1 MLVCSLYLRRPDV
14 QADVQ
19 MVAVDLSGNNLTGTL
34 PAVWLDLPQVG
45 FASCPCIHMYT
56 ESSTTNTNA
65 HALAIAAAL
74 PCPAMPCPALPCPE
88 RLIVTF
94 NVVHRKATCIE
105 PQANEEK

>member
-1 MLVCSLYLRRPDV
+1 MHLRRPDV
-14 QADVQ
+14 PADVQ
-19 MVAVDLSGNNLTGTL
+19 MAAVDLSSNNLTGTL

-65 HALAIAAAL
+65 HALAICSCPAL
-74 PCPAMPCPALPCPE
+74 PCHALPCPALPCPE
-88 RLIVTF
+88 RLTVTF

>member
-1 MLVCSLYLRRPDV
+1 M
-14 QADVQ
+14 A
-19 MVAVDLSGNNLTGTL
+19 AVDLGNNNLTGTL

-74 PCPAMPCPALPCPE
+74 PCPALPCPE
-88 RLIVTF
+88 RLTVTF